1 MLCQLTA
8 IGKVVETP
16 ELKTCSDGKKMLKFT
31 VRTFESGNNWI
42 NVQVFREKAA
52 EYYSNNLKAGDAVFV
67 QGRYVCRNFESAEG
81 VKQRYHSLVIDYN
94 GIIKNIT
101 PYKVSIDDDD
111 GDEEGLSLDNGDGV
125 SEDPS
130 LVDEI
135 PF

>member
-16 ELKTCSDGKKMLKFT
+16 ELKECSDGKKMLKFT

-42 NVQVFREKAA
+42 NVQIFREKAA

-67 QGRYVCRNFESAEG
+67 QGRYVCRNFENAEG